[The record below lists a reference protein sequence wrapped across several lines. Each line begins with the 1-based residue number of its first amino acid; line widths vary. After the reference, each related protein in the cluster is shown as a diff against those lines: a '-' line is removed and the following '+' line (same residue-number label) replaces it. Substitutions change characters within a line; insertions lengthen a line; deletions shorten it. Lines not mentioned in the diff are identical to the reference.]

1 MASLI
6 DALTY
11 SALLGLMGFGLTL
24 IRKTTGVWNV
34 AHGEIVTVGSYVTLT
49 ATTFLAVSPYFCL
62 PLAFLICAVLGGL
75 MFLIGIEPIRAK
87 GASPILLLVVTIAIS
102 LVLTALIN
110 IYGDYLQ
117 NVFRISSKSFLLAR
131 LDFSL
136 CEEPGIFWASWIAL
150 AILTASYYLFLQHT
164 RLGLALRA
172 LAEQP
177 TLARVMGANARALSF
192 LSWCLAGGAAGLAG
206 CLLPL
211 RFQCNPGIGTSM
223 IATMFAVSIFG
234 GIEKMYGP
242 LLAGLVLG
250 FAQIYG
256 IDLLSSW
263 VGPQVIP
270 YKDLIPMIVLVL
282 TLQFLPQGL
291 SGFVRRRRC

>member
-24 IRKTTGVWNV
+24 IRRTTGVWNV
-34 AHGEIVTVGSYVTLT
+34 AHGEVVTVGSYVTLT
-49 ATTFLAVSPYFCL
+49 LTASLAWNPYLTL
-62 PLAFLICAVLGGL
+62 PMAFLVCAALSGL
-75 MFLIGIEPIRAK
+75 VFLIGIEPIRAR
-87 GASPILLLVVTIAIS
+87 GASAILLLVVTIAIS
-102 LVLTALIN
+102 LVLTAAIN
-110 IYGDYLQ
+110 IYSDYLQ
-117 NVFRISSKSFLLAR
+117 NVFHISAKSFLLTR
-131 LDFSL
+131 LDFYL
-136 CEEPGIFWASWIAL
+136 WGQPGILWVSWAAL
-150 AILTASYYLFLQHT
+150 AIATGSYYIFLQYT
-164 RLGLALRA
+164 RTGLALRA
-172 LAEQP
+172 MVDQPVLA
-177 TLARVMGANARALSF
+177 TVMGANARSLSL
-192 LSWCLAGGAAGLAG
+192 LSWCLAGGATGLAG

-211 RFQCNPGIGTSM
+211 RFQCNPSIGTTM

-234 GIEKMYGP
+234 GTGKMYGP
-242 LLAGLVLG
+242 LLAGVVLG

-263 VGPQVIP
+263 IGPQVIP

-291 SGFVRRRRC
+291 SGFSRQRG